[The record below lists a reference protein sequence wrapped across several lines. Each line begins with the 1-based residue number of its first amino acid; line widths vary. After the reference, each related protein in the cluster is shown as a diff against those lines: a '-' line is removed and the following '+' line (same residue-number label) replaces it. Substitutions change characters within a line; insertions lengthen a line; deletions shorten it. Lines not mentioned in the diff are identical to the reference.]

1 MCHNLLLASAFRF
14 RVSSFLF
21 WSLKI
26 SDVIFCYFQKN
37 TQSLKLN
44 ALQCHLQNLLK
55 TTVCT
60 QGLSNNSFRILGSSK
75 S

>member
-14 RVSSFLF
+14 GVSPFLF

-26 SDVIFCYFQKN
+26 SDVKSVMKN

-55 TTVCT
+55 TTVYT